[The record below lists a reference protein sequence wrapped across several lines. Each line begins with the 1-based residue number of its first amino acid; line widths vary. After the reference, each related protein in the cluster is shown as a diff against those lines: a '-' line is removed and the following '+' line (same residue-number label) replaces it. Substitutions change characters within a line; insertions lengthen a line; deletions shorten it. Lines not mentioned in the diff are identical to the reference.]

1 MVEEI
6 IREYRE
12 YRDNGDASTAVGL
25 VEKYD
30 LLEHLYPIERLN
42 HSKLLELAKQ
52 ESEWFYY

>member
-52 ESEWFYY
+52 ESE